1 MIKVTKKIIADVKIL
16 GKTKMFY
23 AKKNDIVEVLEF
35 RSSAVIVK
43 NKNAEKFSVNI
54 NNLI

>member
-1 MIKVTKKIIADVKIL
+1 MINVTKKIVVDVKIL
-16 GKTKMFY
+16 GKTKEFY
-23 AKKNDIVEVLEF
+23 ALKNDFVEVLEF
-35 RSSAVIVK
+35 RLPAVIVK

>member
-1 MIKVTKKIIADVKIL
+1 MINVTKKIVSDVKIL
-16 GKTKMFY
+16 GKTKEFY
-23 AKKNDIVEVLEF
+23 ALKNDIVEVLEF
-35 RSSAVIVK
+35 RLPAVIVK

>member
-1 MIKVTKKIIADVKIL
+1 MINVTKKIVADVKIL
-16 GKTKMFY
+16 GKTKEFY
-23 AKKNDIVEVLEF
+23 ALKNDFVEVVEF
-35 RSSAVIVK
+35 RSPAVIVK